1 MTSPSDI
8 DLINAA
14 TKYFYYKNTNAS
26 LNANLRDDLQNQLKN
41 INDQITLAEIEE
53 ETHSELYLNTKKNPA
68 KFGLFSSVGLT
79 TTQDWLLAYF
89 FFSYIVLSVVITLRM
104 VTNSYNSTVTV
115 VTMSGLFFAIGILF
129 FIAIMSLA

>member
-14 TKYFYYKNTNAS
+14 TKYFYYKNAS
-26 LNANLRDDLQNQLKN
+26 PSLHGDLRTDLENQLKN

-53 ETHSELYLNTKKNPA
+53 ETYSEMYLSTKKNPT
-68 KFGLFSSVGLT
+68 KFGLFSSVGLS

-89 FFSYIVLSVVITLRM
+89 FFSYIILSIVITLRL
-104 VTNSYNSTVTV
+104 VTDSYNSTVTV
-115 VTMSGLFFAIGILF
+115 VTMSGVFFAIGILF
-129 FIAIMSLA
+129 FMAIMSLA

>member
-14 TKYFYYKNTNAS
+14 TKYFYYKNAS
-26 LNANLRDDLQNQLKN
+26 PSLHGDLRTDLENQLKN

-53 ETHSELYLNTKKNPA
+53 ETYSEMYLSTKKNPA
-68 KFGLFSSVGLT
+68 KFGLFSGVGLS

-89 FFSYIVLSVVITLRM
+89 FFSYIILSIVITLRL
-104 VTNSYNSTVTV
+104 VTDSYNSTVTI

-129 FIAIMSLA
+129 FMAIVSLA